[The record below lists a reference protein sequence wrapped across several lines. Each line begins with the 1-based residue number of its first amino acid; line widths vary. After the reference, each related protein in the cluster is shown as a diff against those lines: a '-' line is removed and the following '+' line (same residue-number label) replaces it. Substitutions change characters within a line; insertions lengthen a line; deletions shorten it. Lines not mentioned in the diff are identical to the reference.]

1 MDVAANIF
9 SSLFCLIY
17 SQVGKTTDGVTGNF
31 YLSFYD
37 LFQKWEVF
45 YINKCI

>member
-17 SQVGKTTDGVTGNF
+17 SQVGKTTDGVTAIFIF
-31 YLSFYD
+31 YFYD
-37 LFQKWEVF
+37 LFK
-45 YINKCI
+45 K

>member
-17 SQVGKTTDGVTGNF
+17 SQVCKTTDGVTGNF
-31 YLSFYD
+31 YL
-37 LFQKWEVF
+37 LFLLFISEVRS